1 MYSFFSGVNDFMIDF
16 TVHKVK
22 DNSEV
27 TGIIDLRT
35 RVYGKIM
42 IVSAGGFPVALD
54 LDVHL
59 VEVTADDNT
68 PGDEVSLITNG

>member
-1 MYSFFSGVNDFMIDF
+1 MCSSFSGVNDFMIDF
-16 TVHKVK
+16 TVHKD

-35 RVYGKIM
+35 PVYGKIA

-59 VEVTADDNT
+59 EKVTADDNT
-68 PGDEVSLITNG
+68 PGDEFSLITDG